1 MEIVKSSFIS
11 NLEPT
16 TPKRTTKEPTT
27 RSTEGRRTTTTKE
40 PLKRK
45 TTEKEGETTTEKE
58 GETTTGEGDIP
69 LPGALSSSD
78 EKSNAPAIG
87 GALGGFLLLCK

>member
-16 TPKRTTKEPTT
+16 TPKRTTKEPTI

-45 TTEKEGETTTEKE
+45 TTEKKRETTTD
-58 GETTTGEGDIP
+58 EGDIP
-69 LPGALSSSD
+69 LPGAVSTSD
-78 EKSNAPAIG
+78 EKSNTPAIG